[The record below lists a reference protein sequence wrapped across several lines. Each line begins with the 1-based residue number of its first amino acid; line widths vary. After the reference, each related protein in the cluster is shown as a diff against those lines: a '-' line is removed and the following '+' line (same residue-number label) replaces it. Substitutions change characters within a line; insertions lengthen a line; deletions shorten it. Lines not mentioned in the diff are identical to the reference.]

1 MTVKIRQEKVDA
13 VEEIK
18 SRVSV
23 APLTLFFDYRGL
35 TVSQVSELRSEIR
48 KANGKMGVYKN
59 TLSRLALS
67 SLGISTPESYV
78 KGPTAIINSSA
89 DDATE
94 IAKIVVK
101 FVKDNDVVTL
111 KGGILEGQAVNE
123 SIVNSLASLPSREVL
138 IAQTVGAIKAP
149 LTNLVYAL
157 SSPISGMVNV
167 LNSIK
172 DKKNGGDS

>member
-1 MTVKIRQEKVDA
+1 MKIRQEKVDA

-35 TVSQVSELRSEIR
+35 TVAQVSQLRSEIR
-48 KANGKMGVYKN
+48 KAKGKMGVYKN
-59 TLSRLALS
+59 TLSRIALKE
-67 SLGISTPESYV
+67 LGIETPESYV
-78 KGPTAIINSSA
+78 KGPTAIINSSQ

-94 IAKIVVK
+94 VAKIVVK
-101 FVKDNDVVTL
+101 FVKDNEVVTL
-111 KGGILEGQAVNE
+111 KGGVLEGLAVNE
-123 SIVNSLASLPSREVL
+123 TTVNSLASLPSREVL

-149 LTNLVYAL
+149 LSNLVYAL
-157 SSPISGMVNV
+157 SSPINGLVNV

-172 DKKNGGDS
+172 DKKTGGDS